1 MRYLTGLVILIAA
14 SMACSRGPDHPV
26 AALPTSPSPIAA
38 SSINP
43 VSLINPGRGVS
54 GPMVVNMPN
63 PADTF
68 LFRNSLETGYA
79 NVLARSATNGI
90 YVDLEGQAVW
100 IQEYI
105 RYRSNGCGH
114 VEAISRV
121 LQQIDG
127 ALARGICEAPSE
139 FFEAAFPNRAD
150 VVDAM
155 RLIDQRYQA
164 MARALGLST
173 VDLEGAAI
181 WIAEYLRYRANGC
194 DHATAVEKVLV
205 QLQGAPPPPT
215 CFVPC
220 SYVLAPGG
228 LDTGPAPTNQSFEV
242 RPSPVACP
250 WTAETNVP
258 WLTFPRGN
266 EQGNGF
272 FTFPYSVAQN
282 LGGDRQGFILFRY
295 ATGTQTFRVFQSGS
309 PFVAGIT
316 MVDPARGPQETTE
329 CHFRSLSTSC
339 ILRAFANLPGNVYT
353 YKWVVKWFNG
363 GEKVGQLTAIGAS
376 TFTITDTCGAA
387 GSDPS
392 GPATEISVDLTITDD
407 RNNSVPVLTGANTP
421 ALFSRAFKCGA

>member
-1 MRYLTGLVILIAA
+1 MRYLNGIVILIAA
-14 SMACSRGPDHPV
+14 SMACSRGPDRPV
-26 AALPTSPSPIAA
+26 AGLPTSPSPTA
-38 SSINP
+38 
-43 VSLINPGRGVS
+43 VSTHYNVGSVVS
-54 GPMVVNMPN
+54 RPMVVGLPS
-63 PADTF
+63 PAET
-68 LFRNSLETGYA
+68 LSFRNSLETGYGS
-79 NVLARSATNGI
+79 LLGRSATNGI

-100 IQEYI
+100 LQEYI
-105 RYRSNGCGH
+105 RYRANGCGH
-114 VEAISRV
+114 IEAISRV

-150 VVDAM
+150 VVDAL

-205 QLQGAPPPPT
+205 QLRGAPPPPT

-220 SYVLAPGG
+220 SYVLTPGG
-228 LDTGPAPTNQSFEV
+228 IDTGPAPSNQSLEV
-242 RPSPVACP
+242 RPNPVACP
-250 WTAETNVP
+250 WTAESNVP
-258 WLTFPRGN
+258 WVTFPREN

-272 FTFPYSVAQN
+272 FTFPYSIAQN
-282 LGGDRQGFILFRY
+282 LGGDRQGLIVFRY

-309 PFVAGIT
+309 PFVAGVT

-329 CHFRSLSTSC
+329 CHFKSFSTSC
-339 ILRAFANLPGNVYT
+339 VLRAFANLPGNVYT
-353 YKWVVKWFNG
+353 YKWTVKWFNG
-363 GEKVGQLTAIGAS
+363 VEKVGQINAVGAS

-387 GSDPS
+387 GSDSS
-392 GPATEISVDLTITDD
+392 GPASQISVEVVIDDD
-407 RNNSVPVLTGANTP
+407 RNNSVTVQSGVNTSQ
-421 ALFSRAFKCGA
+421 FISRAFGCA